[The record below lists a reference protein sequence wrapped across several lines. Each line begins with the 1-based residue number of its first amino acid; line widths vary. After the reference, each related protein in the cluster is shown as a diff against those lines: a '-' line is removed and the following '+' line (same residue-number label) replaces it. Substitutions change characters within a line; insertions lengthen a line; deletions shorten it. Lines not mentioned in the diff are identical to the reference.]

1 MFYLFKVKKEESL
14 LLDKIA
20 EFNGKINDVVWGVP
34 ALILLVGT
42 GIVMTIVTKGFQFT
56 RFGHMWKETIGGL
69 FKKKSIRKSKD
80 HKSISQFQALCTALS
95 ATIGTGNIAGIAYA
109 ITMGGCGAIFW
120 MWVAAI
126 LGMMTNF
133 AENVLGIYFRRR
145 NNKGE
150 WSGGAMYYLR
160 DGLGSKKGFKYIG
173 KVLAVLFSVFALLAS
188 FGIGNMGQ
196 VASIK
201 TSILNVFE
209 FTGNETTDSLIIGI
223 SIAVMVALVILGGL
237 SRIAKANEKIVPFM
251 AIIYIVGSSVIIAM
265 NYDKIGMAFSA
276 IFRNA
281 FKFQSVAGGVGGALI
296 KQAITWGFKR
306 GVFSN
311 EAGLGSSVMVH
322 SASNV
327 KEPVTQGL
335 WGIFE
340 VFFDTIIVCTLTA
353 LLILTSGIVDLE
365 TGASISGATKLGL
378 ATEAF
383 TGSFGLGG
391 GIFIAIAVTLFAFST
406 VLGWSYYGTK
416 AWEYLFGTKTTIIYK
431 IVFIAI
437 VVAGSVLSADI
448 VIDIS
453 DTFNG
458 LMAIPNLIGVLSLTG
473 TVIAI
478 VKNYSQRKF
487 KKDASVKPMLSFF
500 ADIQKEQEARGDDEE

>member
-1 MFYLFKVKKEESL
+1 MVE
-14 LLDKIA
+14 KIA
-20 EFNGKINDVVWGVP
+20 DVNGVINNLVWGVP
-34 ALILLVGT
+34 ALILLIGT
-42 GIVMTIVTKGFQFT
+42 GILMTVLTKGFQFT
-56 RFGHMWKETIGGL
+56 HFGHMMKETVGGL
-69 FKKKSIRKSKD
+69 FKKKDILKSDDK
-80 HKSISQFQALCTALS
+80 HSISQFQALCTALS

-109 ITMGGCGAIFW
+109 ITMGGTGAVFW

-126 LGMMTNF
+126 FGMMTNYS
-133 AENVLGIYFRRR
+133 ENVLGIFFRRR
-145 NNKGE
+145 NEKGE

-160 DGLGSKKGFKYIG
+160 DGLGSKKHCKQIG
-173 KVLAVLFSVFALLAS
+173 KVLAVLFSIFAVMAS

-201 TSILNVFE
+201 ESVLNVFT
-209 FTGNETTDSLIIGI
+209 FTGDSLIDGLIIGGV
-223 SIAVMVALVILGGL
+223 IALVAALVIIGGL
-237 SRIAKANEKIVPFM
+237 NRIAKANEKIVPFM
-251 AIIYIVGSSVIIAM
+251 AIFYIVGSLIIIVMHANM
-265 NYDKIGMAFSA
+265 IIPAFASIFKNAFSVKA
-276 IFRNA
+276 A
-281 FKFQSVAGGVGGALI
+281 AGGVGGALI

-340 VFFDTIIVCTLTA
+340 VFFDTIIVCTMTA
-353 LLILTSGIVDLE
+353 LVILTTGIVDLE

-383 TGSFGLGG
+383 TQSFGTFGG
-391 GIFIAIAVTLFAFST
+391 VFIAIAVTLFAFST

-416 AWEYLFGTKTTIIYK
+416 AWEYIFGTKATVVYK
-431 IVFIAI
+431 VVFIA
-437 VVAGSVLSADI
+437 VVVIGSTLDATL
-448 VIDIS
+448 VIDLS

-458 LMAIPNLIGVLSLTG
+458 LMAIPNLIGVITLSG
-473 TVIAI
+473 TVMAI
-478 VKNYSQRKF
+478 TNNYAKRKF
-487 KKDASVKPMLSFF
+487 KGDQSVKPMLSHFE
-500 ADIQKEQEARGDDEE
+500 DIQKEQEENLSA